1 MRPDASR
8 YIVRKVGQLLV
19 PRSLLTWMLH
29 RDKDRSITIIDDRAA
44 GLGLVRHSQEL
55 HNTAALRARD
65 RHPEQAVGFGD

>member
-1 MRPDASR
+1 
-8 YIVRKVGQLLV
+8 
-19 PRSLLTWMLH
+19 MLY
-29 RDKDRSITIIDDRAA
+29 RDKDRSVTIIDDRAA